1 MQKLDWYII
10 KKFLGTFFFSISLI
24 LLIVVVFD
32 MSEKIDDF
40 IEKEAPIKAII
51 FDYYLNFIPYFGNLF
66 SPLFTFVA
74 VIFFTSKMAN
84 NTEVISIL
92 SSGVSFN
99 RFLRPYMLSAGLLA
113 ILSFTLGNFIIPPAN
128 SERLAFE
135 NTYIKNPYNNRDKD
149 IHMQIMPGQF
159 IYMQSYNTKRN
170 IGYKF
175 SINNKYKYILRVD
188 NDVFIEKNC
197 IQKLLGNLR
206 DEKIAAISPKILHG
220 HLTETVWW
228 SEFYMNWFYL
238 KFQGTVNAKKKRFLN
253 NKKLIKIKQVDA
265 IAGACSAYNTKI
277 LSKTGLGD
285 EDFFYGPEDIELS
298 YRLKKNGKLF
308 VNQKAIAFHKIATSS
323 SISGVKNRT
332 FQSTYGFLKL
342 IEKIGTKSDKL
353 IGYLYFI
360 LRLLYYKFIKQKEYY
375 AGYSFALK
383 KFFFN
388 KT

>member
-1 MQKLDWYII
+1 MNLSIVVLTWNDWKNTIDCLQSII
-10 KKFLGTFFFSISLI
+10 KSNYKNYDVI
-24 LLIVVVFD
+24 LVDNNSDLKHI
-32 MSEKIDDF
+32 
-40 IEKEAPIKAII
+40 
-51 FDYYLNFIPYFGNLF
+51 NFIKKWQNKEISCNSKFV
-66 SPLFTFVA
+66 SPSNQRFKKIIEIKENEIIKQKERGKQN
-74 VIFFTSKMAN
+74 IF
-84 NTEVISIL
+84 L
-92 SSGVSFN
+92 
-99 RFLRPYMLSAGLLA
+99 
-113 ILSFTLGNFIIPPAN
+113 
-128 SERLAFE
+128 
-135 NTYIKNPYNNRDKD
+135 IKNKKNY
-149 IHMQIMPGQF
+149 GL
-159 IYMQSYNTKRN
+159 TKGLN

-228 SEFYMNWFYL
+228 SEFYMDWFYL
-238 KFQGTVNAKKKRFLN
+238 KFQRTVNAKKKRFLN

-342 IEKIGTKSDKL
+342 IEKIGNKSDKL